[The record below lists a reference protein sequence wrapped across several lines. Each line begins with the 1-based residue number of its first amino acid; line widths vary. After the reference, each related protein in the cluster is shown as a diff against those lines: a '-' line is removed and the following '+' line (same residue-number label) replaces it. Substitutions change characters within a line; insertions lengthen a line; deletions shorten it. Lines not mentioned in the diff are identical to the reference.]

1 MWKLTIEDDE
11 GKRTP
16 LPLVRDEYS
25 IGRGEENTVRLTER
39 NISRR
44 HASLRHEISGWVI
57 ADTSS
62 RNGSYVNGVRLVGE
76 HAVSEGDIVQ
86 VGDYRLA
93 FTDEDV
99 AATTTDPTKAS
110 TVPGAGSAAVKP
122 DRLVVVVGPEP
133 GQEFLIQ
140 TAVVSIGRAPELDLS
155 LAHASVS
162 RVHAE
167 IHALGGGRYEIIDKA
182 SANGVRVNGSL
193 LKRGLLEAGDFIEL
207 GEVKLKFVGAGQVYR
222 PGSDAI
228 RLEPLA
234 EEIEHATVRPPPVA
248 GVVFGTTSSID
259 ALMGDAAGRSRF
271 AKNLMIGA
279 GVGLVVVGALFAM
292 QRSKGRDGT
301 PAAGVATGSSTQ
313 AATAPLDPMR
323 AVLEEAK
330 ELATQGDLDLAHNRI
345 VTGLP
350 NSSSLRDGPEARDI
364 EARWA
369 DSVLAR
375 ADQEPD
381 VAAKRTLLNSVAQA
395 TTVDGARRRSAADKL
410 KDVDYLG
417 TDIHEL
423 PKANKPTP
431 PPAPA
436 AAAPPPIDPAP
447 FPGPKPARPVL
458 AADPW
463 STPPTS
469 HPPSA
474 AASEPANSRAADLAL
489 EGRDGEARARAQ
501 LEPKVWNG
509 RATPEEIRMLRA
521 ICKHMG
527 DRPCSDRAAA
537 LLASPNK

>member
-44 HASLRHEISGWVI
+44 HATLRQEPSGWVI
-57 ADTSS
+57 TDTSS

-76 HAVSEGDIVQ
+76 HTVSEGDIVQ

-93 FTDEDV
+93 FTDEEM
-99 AATTTDPTKAS
+99 AATSTDPTKAS
-110 TVPGAGSAAVKP
+110 TLPGGGTSPIKP
-122 DRLVVVVGPEP
+122 DRLVVVVGPDP

-155 LAHASVS
+155 IAHASVS
-162 RVHAE
+162 RVHSE

-207 GEVKLKFVGAGQVYR
+207 GEVKLKFVGAGQAYR

-228 RLEPLA
+228 RLEPTVD
-234 EEIEHATVRPPPVA
+234 EIEHQTVRPPPA
-248 GVVFGTTSSID
+248 TGVVFGTTSSID

-271 AKNLMIGA
+271 AKNLMLGA
-279 GVGLVVVGALFAM
+279 GVGLVVVAGLFAM
-292 QRSKGRDGT
+292 QRGKGREGT
-301 PAAGVATGSSTQ
+301 PSAGAATGAATQ
-313 AATAPLDPMR
+313 AASAALDPIR

-330 ELATQGDLDLAHNRI
+330 DLAAKGDLDLAHNRI

-364 EARWA
+364 ESRWA

-375 ADQEPD
+375 ADQEQD
-381 VAAKRTLLNSVAQA
+381 VAAKRMLLNSVAQA
-395 TTVDGARRRSAADKL
+395 TTVDRERRRSAADKL
-410 KDVDYLG
+410 KEVDYLG

-423 PKANKPTP
+423 PKVNKPA
-431 PPAPA
+431 PAMPA
-436 AAAPPPIDPAP
+436 AAAPPPPDPIPPSAP
-447 FPGPKPARPVL
+447 KAPRPVL

-463 STPPTS
+463 STPPATHAAGGS
-469 HPPSA
+469 EPPS
-474 AASEPANSRAADLAL
+474 SRASDLAL

-537 LLASPNK
+537 LLANPK

>member
-16 LPLVRDEYS
+16 LPLVRDEYT

-44 HASLRHEISGWVI
+44 HATLRHESSGWVI

-76 HAVSEGDIVQ
+76 HTVSEGDIVQ

-93 FTDEDV
+93 FTDEEL
-99 AATTTDPTKAS
+99 AATSTDPTKAS

-122 DRLVVVVGPEP
+122 DRLVVVVGPDP

-140 TAVVSIGRAPELDLS
+140 SAVVSIGRAPELDLAI
-155 LAHASVS
+155 AHASVS

-207 GEVKLKFVGAGQVYR
+207 GEVKLKFVGAGQIYR
-222 PGSDAI
+222 PGPDAI
-228 RLEPLA
+228 RLEPVHD
-234 EEIEHATVRPPPVA
+234 ETEHATLRPPPAA

-259 ALMGDAAGRSRF
+259 ALMGDSAGRSRF
-271 AKNLMIGA
+271 AKNLMLGA
-279 GVGLVVVGALFAM
+279 GVGLVVVAGLFAM
-292 QRSKGRDGT
+292 QRAKGRAGT
-301 PAAGVATGSSTQ
+301 PTGSAAPGSALPT
-313 AATAPLDPMR
+313 ATAPLDPIR

-330 ELATQGDLDLAHNRI
+330 ELAAQGDLDLAHNRI
-345 VTGLP
+345 ITGLP

-375 ADQEPD
+375 ADQEQD
-381 VAAKRTLLNSVAQA
+381 MAAKRMLLNSVAQA

-410 KDVDYLG
+410 KEVDYLG

-423 PKANKPTP
+423 PKVNKPTAP
-431 PPAPA
+431 PPP
-436 AAAPPPIDPAP
+436 AAPPPPPVDLPPMPAP
-447 FPGPKPARPVL
+447 KAARPVL

-463 STPPTS
+463 STPPA
-469 HPPSA
+469 HPPT
-474 AASEPANSRAADLAL
+474 ASGGDTGSSRASDLAL

-509 RATPEEIRMLRA
+509 RATIEEIRMLRA

-537 LLASPNK
+537 LLANPK

>member
-44 HASLRHEISGWVI
+44 HASLRHESSGWVVS
-57 ADTSS
+57 DMSS

-76 HAVSEGDIVQ
+76 HTVTEGDIVQ

-93 FTDEDV
+93 FTDEEL

-122 DRLVVVVGPEP
+122 DRLVVVVGPDP
-133 GQEFLIQ
+133 GFEFLIQ
-140 TAVVSIGRAPELDLS
+140 QAVVAIGRAPELDLAI
-155 LAHASVS
+155 AHASVS

-167 IHALGGGRYEIIDKA
+167 VHALGGGRYEIIDKA

-207 GEVKLKFVGAGQVYR
+207 GEVKLKFVGAGQIYR
-222 PGSDAI
+222 PGADAI
-228 RLEPLA
+228 RLEPVA
-234 EEIEHATVRPPPVA
+234 DEVEHATVRPPPAA

-279 GVGLVVVGALFAM
+279 GIGLVVVAGLFAM
-292 QRSKGRDGT
+292 QRAKGREGT
-301 PAAGVATGSSTQ
+301 PTTGVATGSATQ
-313 AATAPLDPMR
+313 AAAAPLDPIR

-330 ELATQGDLDLAHNRI
+330 ELAAAGDLDLAHNRI

-375 ADQEPD
+375 ADQETD

-423 PKANKPTP
+423 PKANKPTAPPPAAPPPPPNDPPP
-431 PPAPA
+431 PPAPR
-436 AAAPPPIDPAP
+436 
-447 FPGPKPARPVL
+447 PARPVL

-463 STPPTS
+463 STPPAA
-469 HPPSA
+469 HPPA
-474 AASEPANSRAADLAL
+474 AAVDTPSSRASDLAL

-537 LLASPNK
+537 LLANPK

>member
-44 HASLRHEISGWVI
+44 HATLRHDPSGWVI
-57 ADTSS
+57 TDTSS
-62 RNGSYVNGVRLVGE
+62 RNGSYVNGARLVGE
-76 HAVSEGDIVQ
+76 HTVTEGDIVQ

-93 FTDEDV
+93 FTDEEV

-122 DRLVVVVGPEP
+122 DRLVVVVGPDP
-133 GQEFLIQ
+133 GQEFVNQ
-140 TAVVSIGRAPELDLS
+140 TAVVSIGRAPELDLAI
-155 LAHASVS
+155 AHASVS

-207 GEVKLKFVGAGQVYR
+207 GEVKLKFVGAGQIYR
-222 PGSDAI
+222 PGTDAI
-228 RLEPLA
+228 RLEPVVD
-234 EEIEHATVRPPPVA
+234 EDEHATVRPPPAA

-259 ALMGDAAGRSRF
+259 ALMGNAAGRSRF
-271 AKNLMIGA
+271 AKNLMLGA
-279 GVGLVVVGALFAM
+279 GVGLVVVAGLFVM
-292 QRSKGRDGT
+292 QRAKGRDGT
-301 PAAGVATGSSTQ
+301 PASGAATGASTPS
-313 AATAPLDPMR
+313 AAAPLDPIR

-330 ELATQGDLDLAHNRI
+330 ELAAQGDLDLAHNRI

-375 ADQEPD
+375 ADQEQD
-381 VAAKRTLLNSVAQA
+381 VAAKRVLLNSVAQA

-423 PKANKPTP
+423 PKANKPATP
-431 PPAPA
+431 PPAAPPSPPA
-436 AAAPPPIDPAP
+436 DPSPPPRAAPA
-447 FPGPKPARPVL
+447 ARPVL

-463 STPPTS
+463 STPPAS
-469 HPPSA
+469 HAPA
-474 AASEPANSRAADLAL
+474 AAVGDGPNSRAADLAL

-537 LLASPNK
+537 LLANPK

>member
-44 HASLRHEISGWVI
+44 HASLRHETSGWVI

-76 HAVSEGDIVQ
+76 HTVGEGDIVQ

-93 FTDEDV
+93 FTDEEV

-110 TVPGAGSAAVKP
+110 TVPGAGSAAIKP

-133 GQEFLIQ
+133 GQEFVIQ
-140 TAVVSIGRAPELDLS
+140 QAVVGIGRAPELDLS
-155 LAHASVS
+155 IAHASVS

-207 GEVKLKFVGAGQVYR
+207 GEVKLKFVGAGQIYL
-222 PGSDAI
+222 PGSEAI
-228 RLEPLA
+228 RLEPVV
-234 EEIEHATVRPPPVA
+234 EEVEHATIRPPPVA
-248 GVVFGTTSSID
+248 GVAFGTTASID
-259 ALMGDAAGRSRF
+259 AMMGNAAGRSRF
-271 AKNLMIGA
+271 AKNLMLGA
-279 GVGLVVVGALFAM
+279 GVGLVVVAGLFFM
-292 QRSKGRDGT
+292 QRAKGREGT
-301 PAAGVATGSSTQ
+301 PASGAATGSSTQ
-313 AATAPLDPMR
+313 QPAAPLDPIR

-330 ELATQGDLDLAHNRI
+330 ELAAQGDLDLAHNRI

-350 NSSSLRDGPEARDI
+350 GSSSLRDGPEARDI

-375 ADQEPD
+375 ADQEQD
-381 VAAKRTLLNSVAQA
+381 VAAKRVLLNSVAQA

-423 PKANKPTP
+423 PKANKPAAP
-431 PPAPA
+431 QPA
-436 AAAPPPIDPAP
+436 AAAPPPPALDPLPAP
-447 FPGPKPARPVL
+447 APKPARPVL

-463 STPPTS
+463 STPPS
-469 HPPSA
+469 AHSPA
-474 AASEPANSRAADLAL
+474 AAAGDGPNSRAADLAL

-537 LLASPNK
+537 LLANPK

>member
-44 HASLRHEISGWVI
+44 HATLRHETSGWVI

-76 HAVSEGDIVQ
+76 HTVSEGDIVQ

-93 FTDEDV
+93 FTDEEL
-99 AATTTDPTKAS
+99 AATSTDPTKAS

-140 TAVVSIGRAPELDLS
+140 TAVVSIGRAPELDLAIS
-155 LAHASVS
+155 HASVS

-222 PGSDAI
+222 PGADAI
-228 RLEPLA
+228 RLEPVHD
-234 EEIEHATVRPPPVA
+234 EMEHATVRPPPA
-248 GVVFGTTSSID
+248 SGVVFGTTSSID
-259 ALMGDAAGRSRF
+259 ALMGDHAGRSRF
-271 AKNLMIGA
+271 AKNLMLGA
-279 GVGLVVVGALFAM
+279 GVGLVVVAGLFAM
-292 QRSKGRDGT
+292 QRAKGHNGT
-301 PAAGVATGSSTQ
+301 PAGGVATGSAPQ
-313 AATAPLDPMR
+313 AAAAPLDPIR

-330 ELATQGDLDLAHNRI
+330 ELAAQGDLDLAHNRI
-345 VTGLP
+345 ITGLP

-369 DSVLAR
+369 DSVLTR
-375 ADQEPD
+375 ADQEQD
-381 VAAKRTLLNSVAQA
+381 LAAKRMLLNSVAQA

-410 KDVDYLG
+410 KEVDYLG

-423 PKANKPTP
+423 PKANKP
-431 PPAPA
+431 
-436 AAAPPPIDPAP
+436 AAPPPPQAAPPPPPVDLPPMPA
-447 FPGPKPARPVL
+447 PKPARPVL

-463 STPPTS
+463 STPPAA
-469 HPPSA
+469 HPPT
-474 AASEPANSRAADLAL
+474 ASGNDTGSSRAADLAL

-509 RATPEEIRMLRA
+509 RATLEEIRMLRA

-537 LLASPNK
+537 LLANPK

>member
-44 HASLRHEISGWVI
+44 HATLRQEMSGWVI

-76 HAVSEGDIVQ
+76 HTVNEGDIVQ

-93 FTDEDV
+93 FTDEEV

-140 TAVVSIGRAPELDLS
+140 QAVVGIGRAPELDLAI
-155 LAHASVS
+155 AHASVS

-207 GEVKLKFVGAGQVYR
+207 GEVKLKFVGAGQLYR
-222 PGSDAI
+222 PGPDAI

-234 EEIEHATVRPPPVA
+234 DELEHATVRPPPA
-248 GVVFGTTSSID
+248 SGVVFGTTSSID

-271 AKNLMIGA
+271 AKNLMVGA
-279 GVGLVVVGALFAM
+279 GVGLVVVAGLFAM
-292 QRSKGRDGT
+292 QRAKGREGT
-301 PAAGVATGSSTQ
+301 PVSGVATGSATQ
-313 AATAPLDPMR
+313 AAAAPLDPIR

-330 ELATQGDLDLAHNRI
+330 ELAAQGDLDLAHNRI

-375 ADQEPD
+375 ADQEQD
-381 VAAKRTLLNSVAQA
+381 VASKRVLLNSVAQA

-410 KDVDYLG
+410 KEVDYLG

-423 PKANKPTP
+423 PKANKPAAP
-431 PPAPA
+431 PP
-436 AAAPPPIDPAP
+436 AAAPPPPVDLPPQPA
-447 FPGPKPARPVL
+447 PKPARPVL

-463 STPPTS
+463 STPPAA
-469 HPPSA
+469 HPA
-474 AASEPANSRAADLAL
+474 AAAADTPNSRAADLAL

-509 RATPEEIRMLRA
+509 RASPEEIRMLRA

-537 LLASPNK
+537 LLANPK

>member
-44 HASLRHEISGWVI
+44 HATLRHEGGGWVI
-57 ADTSS
+57 TDTSS
-62 RNGSYVNGVRLVGE
+62 RNGSYVNGVRLMGE
-76 HAVSEGDIVQ
+76 HTVNEGDIVQ

-93 FTDEDV
+93 FSDEEL
-99 AATTTDPTKAS
+99 AQTTTDPTKAS

-140 TAVVSIGRAPELDLS
+140 QAVVSIGRAPELDLAI
-155 LAHASVS
+155 AHASVS

-207 GEVKLKFVGAGQVYR
+207 GEVKLKFVGAGQIYR

-228 RLEPLA
+228 RLEPVVD
-234 EEIEHATVRPPPVA
+234 ETEHQTIRPPPA
-248 GVVFGTTSSID
+248 TGVVFGTTSSID

-271 AKNLMIGA
+271 AKNLMLGA
-279 GVGLVVVGALFAM
+279 GVGLVVVAGLFAM
-292 QRSKGRDGT
+292 QRAKGREGT
-301 PAAGVATGSSTQ
+301 PTASVATGSATQ
-313 AATAPLDPMR
+313 ATAAPSDPLR

-330 ELATQGDLDLAHNRI
+330 ELAAQGELDLAHNRI
-345 VTGLP
+345 ITGLP

-369 DSVLAR
+369 DSILAR
-375 ADQEPD
+375 ADQEQD
-381 VAAKRTLLNSVAQA
+381 VAAKRMLLNSVAQA

-423 PKANKPTP
+423 PKVNKPTAP
-431 PPAPA
+431 PPV
-436 AAAPPPIDPAP
+436 AAPPPPPVDLPPVPAP
-447 FPGPKPARPVL
+447 KSQRPVL

-463 STPPTS
+463 STPPAA

-474 AASEPANSRAADLAL
+474 AAETGNSRAADLAL

-501 LEPKVWNG
+501 LEPRVWNG

-537 LLASPNK
+537 LLANPK

>member
-44 HASLRHEISGWVI
+44 HATLRQEPLGWVI
-57 ADTSS
+57 SDTSS
-62 RNGSYVNGVRLVGE
+62 RNGSYVNGVRLLGE
-76 HAVSEGDIVQ
+76 HTVTEGDIVQ
-86 VGDYRLA
+86 VGDYRLL
-93 FTDEDV
+93 FTDEEL

-110 TVPGAGSAAVKP
+110 TIPGGGNAAVKP

-133 GQEFLIQ
+133 GEEFVIQ

-155 LAHASVS
+155 IAHASVS

-167 IHALGGGRYEIIDKA
+167 IHALGAGRYEIIDKA

-207 GEVKLKFVGAGQVYR
+207 GEVKLKFVGAGQIYR
-222 PGSDAI
+222 PGPDAI
-228 RLEPLA
+228 RLEPVMD
-234 EEIEHATVRPPPVA
+234 EIEHQTVRPPPAA

-259 ALMGDAAGRSRF
+259 QLMGDAAGRSRF

-279 GVGLVVVGALFAM
+279 GVGLVVVAGLFGL
-292 QRSKGRDGT
+292 QRMKGQGGI
-301 PAAGVATGSSTQ
+301 AGSGVASGSAPQ
-313 AATAPLDPMR
+313 AQTAPLDPIR

-330 ELATQGDLDLAHNRI
+330 ELAAQGDLDLAHNRI

-350 NSSSLRDGPEARDI
+350 SSSSLRDGPEARDI
-364 EARWA
+364 EGKWA
-369 DSVLAR
+369 DSVLSR
-375 ADQEPD
+375 ADQETD
-381 VAAKRTLLNSVAQA
+381 VAAKRQLLNSVAQA
-395 TTVDGARRRSAADKL
+395 TTVDRDRRRSAADKL
-410 KDVDYLG
+410 KEVDYLG

-423 PKANKPTP
+423 PKANKPAQPP
-431 PPAPA
+431 PPAAAPAPADPPAPPRPA
-436 AAAPPPIDPAP
+436 APAAQ
-447 FPGPKPARPVL
+447 RPVL

-463 STPPTS
+463 STPPAS
-469 HPPSA
+469 HGGSEGSNA
-474 AASEPANSRAADLAL
+474 RASDLAL

-537 LLASPNK
+537 LLNNTK

>member
-44 HASLRHEISGWVI
+44 HATLRHEDSGWVI

-76 HAVSEGDIVQ
+76 HTVSEGDIVQ
-86 VGDYRLA
+86 VGDYRLS
-93 FTDEDV
+93 FTDEEL

-133 GQEFLIQ
+133 GYEFLIQ
-140 TAVVSIGRAPELDLS
+140 QAVVAIGRAPELDLAI
-155 LAHASVS
+155 AHASVS

-207 GEVKLKFVGAGQVYR
+207 GEVKLKFVGAGQIYR
-222 PGSDAI
+222 PGADAI
-228 RLEPLA
+228 RLEPVA
-234 EEIEHATVRPPPVA
+234 DEVEHATVRPPPAA

-279 GVGLVVVGALFAM
+279 GVGLIVVAGLFFM
-292 QRSKGRDGT
+292 QRAKGRDGT
-301 PAAGVATGSSTQ
+301 PTAGLATGSATQ
-313 AATAPLDPMR
+313 AASAPLDPIR

-330 ELATQGDLDLAHNRI
+330 ELAAAGDLDLAHNRI

-369 DSVLAR
+369 DSVIAR
-375 ADQEPD
+375 ADQESD
-381 VAAKRTLLNSVAQA
+381 VAAKRMLLNSVAQA

-410 KDVDYLG
+410 KEVDYLG

-423 PKANKPTP
+423 PKANKPTAP
-431 PPAPA
+431 PP
-436 AAAPPPIDPAP
+436 AAPPPPPNDPPPPPAAR
-447 FPGPKPARPVL
+447 PARPVL

-463 STPPTS
+463 SSPPAA
-469 HPPSA
+469 HPPA
-474 AASEPANSRAADLAL
+474 AAADTPSSRASDLAL

-537 LLASPNK
+537 LLANPK

>member
-39 NISRR
+39 NISRH
-44 HASLRHEISGWVI
+44 HATLRQEPSGWVI
-57 ADTSS
+57 TDTSS

-76 HAVSEGDIVQ
+76 HTVTEGDIVQ

-93 FTDEDV
+93 FTDEEQ
-99 AATTTDPTKAS
+99 AATSTDPTKAS
-110 TVPGAGSAAVKP
+110 TIPGGGSAAVKP

-133 GQEFLIQ
+133 GQEFVIQ
-140 TAVVSIGRAPELDLS
+140 TAVVSIGRAPELDLAI
-155 LAHASVS
+155 AHASVS

-207 GEVKLKFVGAGQVYR
+207 GEVKLKFVGAGQIYR

-228 RLEPLA
+228 RLEPVVD
-234 EEIEHATVRPPPVA
+234 EVEHATVRPPPPA

-259 ALMGDAAGRSRF
+259 SLMGDAAGRSRF
-271 AKNLMIGA
+271 AKNLMLGA
-279 GVGLVVVGALFAM
+279 GVGLVVVGSLFAM
-292 QRSKGRDGT
+292 QRAKGRDGT
-301 PAAGVATGSSTQ
+301 PAASVATGSAAQ
-313 AATAPLDPMR
+313 AATAPLDPIR

-330 ELATQGDLDLAHNRI
+330 DLAAQGDLDLAHNRI

-375 ADQEPD
+375 ADQEQD
-381 VAAKRTLLNSVAQA
+381 VSAKRILLNSVAQA
-395 TTVDGARRRSAADKL
+395 TTVDGPRRRSAADKL

-423 PKANKPTP
+423 PKANKPSAPPPAAPPPPMDPAP
-431 PPAPA
+431 PPAPK
-436 AAAPPPIDPAP
+436 PP
-447 FPGPKPARPVL
+447 RPVL

-463 STPPTS
+463 STPPAS
-469 HPPSA
+469 HPA
-474 AASEPANSRAADLAL
+474 AAAGETPSSRPADLAL

-509 RATPEEIRMLRA
+509 RASPEEIRMLRA

-537 LLASPNK
+537 LLANPK

>member
-44 HASLRHEISGWVI
+44 HATLRHEPSGWVI

-76 HAVSEGDIVQ
+76 HTVSEGDIVQ

-93 FTDEDV
+93 FTDEEL
-99 AATTTDPTKAS
+99 AATSTDPTKAS
-110 TVPGAGSAAVKP
+110 TIPGAGSAAVKP

-133 GQEFLIQ
+133 GQEYLIQ
-140 TAVVSIGRAPELDLS
+140 TAVVSIGRAPELDLAI
-155 LAHASVS
+155 AHASVS

-207 GEVKLKFVGAGQVYR
+207 GEVKLKFVGAGQVYH

-228 RLEPLA
+228 RLEPVVD
-234 EEIEHATVRPPPVA
+234 EVEHATERPPPA
-248 GVVFGTTSSID
+248 TGVVFGTTSSID
-259 ALMGDAAGRSRF
+259 ALMGDSAGRSRF
-271 AKNLMIGA
+271 AKNLMLGA
-279 GVGLVVVGALFAM
+279 GVGLVVVAGLFAM
-292 QRSKGRDGT
+292 QRAKTRDGT
-301 PAAGVATGSSTQ
+301 PTVGTATGTATQ
-313 AATAPLDPMR
+313 SASAPADPIR

-330 ELATQGDLDLAHNRI
+330 ELAAQGDLDLAHNRI

-350 NSSSLRDGPEARDI
+350 SSSSLRDGPEARDI

-375 ADQEPD
+375 ADQEQD

-410 KDVDYLG
+410 KEVDYLG

-423 PKANKPTP
+423 PRANKTPTAPQPAP
-431 PPAPA
+431 PPVDLPS
-436 AAAPPPIDPAP
+436 AAAP
-447 FPGPKPARPVL
+447 KVTRPVL

-463 STPPTS
+463 STPPAA
-469 HPPSA
+469 PPRA
-474 AASEPANSRAADLAL
+474 AASDPATSRAADLAL

-537 LLASPNK
+537 LLANPK

>member
-44 HASLRHEISGWVI
+44 HATLRHEASGWVI
-57 ADTSS
+57 TDTSS

-76 HAVSEGDIVQ
+76 HTVTEGDIVQ

-93 FTDEDV
+93 FTDEEL
-99 AATTTDPTKAS
+99 AATSADPTKAS
-110 TVPGAGSAAVKP
+110 TIPGGGASAVKP
-122 DRLVVVVGPEP
+122 DRLVVVVGPDP

-155 LAHASVS
+155 IAHASVS
-162 RVHAE
+162 RVHSE

-207 GEVKLKFVGAGQVYR
+207 GEVKLKFVGAGQSYR

-228 RLEPLA
+228 RLEPTVD
-234 EEIEHATVRPPPVA
+234 EVEHQTVRPPPA
-248 GVVFGTTSSID
+248 TGVVFGTTSSID
-259 ALMGDAAGRSRF
+259 ALMGDHVGRSRF
-271 AKNLMIGA
+271 AKNLMLGA
-279 GVGLVVVGALFAM
+279 GVGLVVVAALFAM
-292 QRSKGRDGT
+292 QRAKGREGT
-301 PAAGVATGSSTQ
+301 PTAGAATGAATQ
-313 AATAPLDPMR
+313 AASVALDPIR

-330 ELATQGDLDLAHNRI
+330 DLAAQGDLDLAHNRI

-375 ADQEPD
+375 ADQEQD
-381 VAAKRTLLNSVAQA
+381 VAAKRMLLNSVAQA

-410 KDVDYLG
+410 KEVDYLG

-423 PKANKPTP
+423 PKANKPAP
-431 PPAPA
+431 PPP
-436 AAAPPPIDPAP
+436 AAAPPPPPEPPPPPAP
-447 FPGPKPARPVL
+447 KAPRPVL

-463 STPPTS
+463 SQPPAA
-469 HPPSA
+469 HPAGGTDP
-474 AASEPANSRAADLAL
+474 PASRASDLAL

-537 LLASPNK
+537 LLNNPK

>member
-16 LPLVRDEYS
+16 LPLVRDEYT

-44 HASLRHEISGWVI
+44 HATLRHDSSGWVI
-57 ADTSS
+57 SDTSS

-76 HAVSEGDIVQ
+76 HPVSEGDIVQ

-93 FTDEDV
+93 FTDEEL
-99 AATTTDPTKAS
+99 AATSTDPTKAS

-140 TAVVSIGRAPELDLS
+140 SAVVSIGRAPELDLAI
-155 LAHASVS
+155 AHASVS

-207 GEVKLKFVGAGQVYR
+207 GEVKLKFVGAGQIYR
-222 PGSDAI
+222 PGPDAI
-228 RLEPLA
+228 RLEPVHD
-234 EEIEHATVRPPPVA
+234 EVEHATLRPPPPA

-259 ALMGDAAGRSRF
+259 ALMGDSAGRSRF
-271 AKNLMIGA
+271 AKNLMLGA
-279 GVGLVVVGALFAM
+279 GVGLVVVAGLFAM
-292 QRSKGRDGT
+292 QRAKGRAGT
-301 PAAGVATGSSTQ
+301 PAGNAATGSPPQ
-313 AATAPLDPMR
+313 AASAPLDPIR

-330 ELATQGDLDLAHNRI
+330 ELAAQGDLDLAHNRLI
-345 VTGLP
+345 TGLP

-375 ADQEPD
+375 ADQEQD
-381 VAAKRTLLNSVAQA
+381 MAAKRMLLNSVAQA

-410 KDVDYLG
+410 KELDYLG

-423 PKANKPTP
+423 PKVNKPTAP
-431 PPAPA
+431 PPP
-436 AAAPPPIDPAP
+436 AAPPPPPVDLPPMPAP
-447 FPGPKPARPVL
+447 KAARPVL

-463 STPPTS
+463 STPPA
-469 HPPSA
+469 HPPT
-474 AASEPANSRAADLAL
+474 ASGSDIGSSRASDLAL

-509 RATPEEIRMLRA
+509 RATIEEIRMLRA

-537 LLASPNK
+537 LLANPK

>member
-16 LPLVRDEYS
+16 LPLVRDEYT

-44 HASLRHEISGWVI
+44 HATLRQEPSGWVI

-93 FTDEDV
+93 FTDEEQ
-99 AATTTDPTKAS
+99 AATSTDPTKAS

-140 TAVVSIGRAPELDLS
+140 TAVVSIGRAPELDLAI
-155 LAHASVS
+155 AHASVS

-207 GEVKLKFVGAGQVYR
+207 GEVKLKFVGAGQIYR
-222 PGSDAI
+222 PGPDAI
-228 RLEPLA
+228 RLEPVHDEL
-234 EEIEHATVRPPPVA
+234 EHATVRPPPA
-248 GVVFGTTSSID
+248 SGIVFGTTSSID
-259 ALMGDAAGRSRF
+259 SLMGDPAGRSRF
-271 AKNLMIGA
+271 AKNLMLGA
-279 GVGLVVVGALFAM
+279 GVGLVVVAGLFAM
-292 QRSKGRDGT
+292 QRAKGREGT
-301 PAAGVATGSSTQ
+301 PAGSVATGSATQ
-313 AATAPLDPMR
+313 ATATPLDPIR

-330 ELATQGDLDLAHNRI
+330 ELAAQGDLDLAHNRI

-375 ADQEPD
+375 ADQEQD
-381 VAAKRTLLNSVAQA
+381 MAAKRMLLNSVAQA

-423 PKANKPTP
+423 PKVNKPNAPP
-431 PPAPA
+431 PPAA
-436 AAAPPPIDPAP
+436 LPPPPVDLPPVPAP
-447 FPGPKPARPVL
+447 KAARPVL

-463 STPPTS
+463 STPPAA
-469 HPPSA
+469 HPPT
-474 AASEPANSRAADLAL
+474 ASGSDVGSSRAADLAL

-509 RATPEEIRMLRA
+509 RATLEEIRMLRA

-537 LLASPNK
+537 LLANPK

>member
-44 HASLRHEISGWVI
+44 HATLRHEDSGWVI
-57 ADTSS
+57 VDTSS

-76 HAVSEGDIVQ
+76 HTVSEGDIVQ
-86 VGDYRLA
+86 VGDYRLS
-93 FTDEDV
+93 FTDEEL

-133 GQEFLIQ
+133 GYEFLIQ
-140 TAVVSIGRAPELDLS
+140 QAVVAIGRAPELDLAI
-155 LAHASVS
+155 AHASVS

-207 GEVKLKFVGAGQVYR
+207 GEVKLKFVGAGQIYR
-222 PGSDAI
+222 PGADAI
-228 RLEPLA
+228 RLEPVA
-234 EEIEHATVRPPPVA
+234 DEVEHATVRPPPA
-248 GVVFGTTSSID
+248 SGVVFGTTSSID

-279 GVGLVVVGALFAM
+279 GVGLIVVAGLFFM
-292 QRSKGRDGT
+292 QRTKGRDGT
-301 PAAGVATGSSTQ
+301 PTPGLATGSATQ
-313 AATAPLDPMR
+313 AASAPLDPIR

-330 ELATQGDLDLAHNRI
+330 ELAAAGDLDLAHNRI

-375 ADQEPD
+375 ADQEQD
-381 VAAKRTLLNSVAQA
+381 VAAKRMLLNSVAQA

-410 KDVDYLG
+410 KEVDYLG

-431 PPAPA
+431 PPPQ
-436 AAAPPPIDPAP
+436 AAPPPPPNDPP
-447 FPGPKPARPVL
+447 PPPAARPSRPVL

-463 STPPTS
+463 STPPAA
-469 HPPSA
+469 HPPA
-474 AASEPANSRAADLAL
+474 AAADTPSSRASDLAL

-537 LLASPNK
+537 LLANPK

>member
-16 LPLVRDEYS
+16 LPLVRDEYT

-44 HASLRHEISGWVI
+44 HATLRLEPESGWVI
-57 ADTSS
+57 VDTSS

-76 HAVSEGDIVQ
+76 HFVSEGDIVQ

-93 FTDEDV
+93 FSDEEL
-99 AATTTDPTKAS
+99 AAATTDPTKAS
-110 TVPGAGSAAVKP
+110 TIPGGGNAAVKP
-122 DRLVVVVGPEP
+122 DRLVVVVGPDP
-133 GQEFLIQ
+133 GQEFVIQ

-155 LAHASVS
+155 IAHASVS

-207 GEVKLKFVGAGQVYR
+207 GEVKLKFVGAGQLYR

-228 RLEPLA
+228 RLEPVID
-234 EEIEHATVRPPPVA
+234 EVEHQTVRPPPAA

-259 ALMGDAAGRSRF
+259 QLMGDAAGRSRF
-271 AKNLMIGA
+271 AKNLMLGA
-279 GVGLVVVGALFAM
+279 GVGLVVVAGLFAL
-292 QRSKGRDGT
+292 QRAKGSGGM
-301 PAAGVATGSSTQ
+301 PGAGVATGSATQ
-313 AATAPLDPMR
+313 AQPTPLDPVR

-330 ELATQGDLDLAHNRI
+330 ELAAQGDLDLAHNRI
-345 VTGLP
+345 VNGLP
-350 NSSSLRDGPEARDI
+350 SSSSLRDGAEAREI
-364 EARWA
+364 EGKWA

-375 ADQEPD
+375 ADQESD
-381 VAAKRTLLNSVAQA
+381 VAAKRQLLNSVAQA
-395 TTVDGARRRSAADKL
+395 TTVDRDRRRSAADKL
-410 KDVDYLG
+410 KEVDYLG

-423 PKANKPTP
+423 PKANKPQ
-431 PPAPA
+431 APA
-436 AAAPPPIDPAP
+436 AAAPAPAP
-447 FPGPKPARPVL
+447 AEPPPARPAAPQAPRPVL

-463 STPPTS
+463 STPPAHGNDS
-469 HPPSA
+469 S
-474 AASEPANSRAADLAL
+474 NSRASDMAL

-537 LLASPNK
+537 LLNNTK